1 MGFGVARALASAFLL
16 LGGLSVAAQEI
27 GQETDVPLSPQCEAP
42 AAHASA
48 TEPLENSATSL
59 QRGRTLRVLAIG
71 SSSTSGVGASSRAKT
86 YPAQMTELLLKSL
99 KGVQVEVTNRGVS
112 GEVVKS
118 TAERLRSEVAQH
130 KPDLVV
136 WQLGTND
143 ALSRVPPEEVEATV
157 SATLDWLRENRVDVV
172 LVGPQYTTRYARDP
186 AYAAMREM
194 LRKVAE
200 QHKVLYV
207 RRYDAM
213 QAIASA
219 RASQQMM
226 ASDNFHLN
234 DLGYQCMAEHIA
246 RAVVGGIHV
255 RKYRPG
261 GMP

>member
-1 MGFGVARALASAFLL
+1 MGFGMARALACALV
-16 LGGLSVAAQEI
+16 LGCGLSAAAQDI
-27 GQETDVPLSPQCEAP
+27 GQEADVPLSPQCEAP
-42 AAHASA
+42 AARAA
-48 TEPLENSATSL
+48 ANEPLENAAASL

-86 YPAQMTELLLKSL
+86 YPVQLTDLLLAAL

-118 TAERLRSEVAQH
+118 TAERLKSEVAQH

-143 ALSRVPPEEVEATV
+143 ALSRVPTEEVETTV